1 MKNKRDDD
9 PNGYIKER
17 TTILTMSMRATTL
30 AERRADAKACL
41 DSESDFIVVG
51 GKVCFRQSFKALEAD
66 ETYCRA
72 PERIVDAGKPLLELD
87 IGNGISSLVHD
98 TVVVGIG
105 CNNIPLFAMV
115 SGGRGHTLFSFKCV
129 YTGCTAFMDIRVLRH
144 ADVIKWIIMGVSHS
158 HDFSTFPSRVP
169 RNTFDAEATY
179 MISLKLTLKQT
190 RLP

>member
-72 PERIVDAGKPLLELD
+72 PERIVDAGKHLLELD

-98 TVVVGIG
+98 TVVV
-105 CNNIPLFAMV
+105 
-115 SGGRGHTLFSFKCV
+115 
-129 YTGCTAFMDIRVLRH
+129 
-144 ADVIKWIIMGVSHS
+144 
-158 HDFSTFPSRVP
+158 
-169 RNTFDAEATY
+169 
-179 MISLKLTLKQT
+179 
-190 RLP
+190 